1 MNGLISIQQRLDG
14 YKCASPREEDQ
25 ALREILQEFILAA
38 LGRTDYFS
46 KAAFHGG
53 THLRIFHGLRRFSE
67 DLDFAL
73 REDDPSFEFKPY
85 LDKVRLELDSIG
97 VSVEVIDKSKADST
111 IKKAFLKDDSI
122 VRLVDLRFGI
132 NLGSRQTPRKLR
144 VKLEVDSHP
153 PAGAGYESRPLA
165 FPFPASVTNFDLP
178 SSFSGKMHA
187 LLCREYV
194 KGRDW
199 YDFIWYMGNRIG
211 LNHTL
216 LTAALNQQGKWA
228 GQGVPTDDVWVREEL
243 KKVIADLDW
252 EKAKTDVA
260 AFVHSSDLK
269 TLEFFTPEYFT
280 SLADRIGSGLDGG
293 A

>member
-14 YKCASPREEDQ
+14 YRCSSPKEEEQ

-38 LGRTDYFS
+38 LGRTDYFT

-73 REDDPSFEFKPY
+73 REDDPDFEFAPY
-85 LDKVRLELDSIG
+85 LDKIKKELDAIG
-97 VSVEVIDKSKADST
+97 VCVEVIDKSRADST

-122 VRLVDLRFGI
+122 IRLV
-132 NLGSRQTPRKLR
+132 NLHFAANIGSLQTPRKLR
-144 VKLEVDSHP
+144 IKLEVDAHP
-153 PAGAGYESRPLA
+153 PSGARYETASLA
-165 FPFPASVTNFDLP
+165 FPFPASVTNFDLS

-199 YDFIWYMGNRIG
+199 YDFVWYVGNRVS
-211 LNHTL
+211 LNHDL

-228 GQGVPTDDVWVREEL
+228 GQQVKTSDAWVRDEL
-243 KKVIADLDW
+243 KKVVAALDW
-252 EKAKTDVA
+252 AKAREDVA
-260 AFVHSSDLK
+260 AFVHSDELK
-269 TLEFFTPEYFT
+269 SVDSFTTEYFL
-280 SLADRIGSGLDGG
+280 SLVDRWKG
-293 A
+293 

>member
-199 YDFIWYMGNRIG
+199 YDFIWYMGNRIV

-280 SLADRIGSGLDGG
+280 SLADRIGN
-293 A
+293 

>member
-73 REDDPSFEFKPY
+73 REEDPSFEFKPY

-97 VSVEVIDKSKADST
+97 VSVEIIDKSKVDST

-122 VRLVDLRFGI
+122 VRLVDLRFGV

-153 PAGAGYESRPLA
+153 PAGAGYESQTLA

-199 YDFIWYMGNRIG
+199 YDFIWYMGNRIA

-228 GQGVPTDDVWVREEL
+228 GQGVPTDDDWVREEL
-243 KKVIADLDW
+243 KKVVAGLDW
-252 EKAKTDVA
+252 EKAKSDVA
-260 AFVHSSDLK
+260 AFVHAGELK

-280 SLADRIGSGLDGG
+280 SLAERIGK
-293 A
+293 

>member
-85 LDKVRLELDSIG
+85 LDRVRLELDSIG

-199 YDFIWYMGNRIG
+199 YDFIWYMGNRIV

-280 SLADRIGSGLDGG
+280 SLADRIGSVF
-293 A
+293 